1 MEPKNEFPTTIN
13 FIYIKDE
20 KMKLN
25 ELFRSVKFEY
35 AKIEKE
41 FNSSNKIEINVE
53 LEENCINY
61 NESLSFKTKDNKI
74 ICVEYP
80 IYSQKINNIYVDFD
94 TNEND
99 NQKENIKPI
108 CLEIIFY
115 AAEKNLLPNNIIYDN
130 KELCTFDTYE
140 NNLRR
145 RIGLININP
154 EKLKLLDQVKK
165 QYPELNLDYSFENP
179 YKLIVRIPKKGD
191 IKYSMSSI
199 DTILRIKKTNFNYEF
214 HKEEIHKSFLQCKKD
229 ISDFLKELVF
239 PIMKINYIRKK
250 VELLYQEYKSLI
262 LMQMYYWENILNC
275 QNFEEIDIEI
285 FKEKFY
291 LLELQQIRKE
301 AHSDEFDE
309 NLMNTLFYFKQS
321 NQNYEDSIESI
332 KKLNIN
338 IKDKLSLIKTYIS
351 KFMTSVINRDDI
363 NFIKTVAIEI
373 EQRNNPYVRA
383 IKFIKE
389 IINNLTEESRLFEFF
404 LYLDSDVLENVVIPQ
419 KAHEDNI
426 LNPYGEN
433 KIINYNKHPTEYGVN
448 MANIKEIKE
457 HLINVLPKYII
468 RINYDF
474 KINASYDYCS
484 KIMCLNEKH
493 LFKHSSLLL
502 NYIFE
507 IKQYSEKFVLP
518 IAIEILN
525 ELSTYPKKRMIDG
538 KALSAERYKDSK
550 YNYDLY
556 NATRVIDDLKKI
568 KYPESGLALE
578 NYISKDRKVLHW
590 LKTAH
595 SNKIEIIKKI
605 MDVNLW
611 VDKDFN
617 DLESIVKE
625 ELIPKT
631 KEIFIE
637 DFCLT
642 GMEDD

>member
-74 ICVEYP
+74 ISLEYP

-199 DTILRIKKTNFNYEF
+199 DTIFRIKKTNFNYEF

-291 LLELQQIRKE
+291 LLEL
-301 AHSDEFDE
+301 
-309 NLMNTLFYFKQS
+309 
-321 NQNYEDSIESI
+321 
-332 KKLNIN
+332 
-338 IKDKLSLIKTYIS
+338 
-351 KFMTSVINRDDI
+351 
-363 NFIKTVAIEI
+363 
-373 EQRNNPYVRA
+373 
-383 IKFIKE
+383 
-389 IINNLTEESRLFEFF
+389 
-404 LYLDSDVLENVVIPQ
+404 
-419 KAHEDNI
+419 
-426 LNPYGEN
+426 
-433 KIINYNKHPTEYGVN
+433 
-448 MANIKEIKE
+448 
-457 HLINVLPKYII
+457 
-468 RINYDF
+468 
-474 KINASYDYCS
+474 
-484 KIMCLNEKH
+484 
-493 LFKHSSLLL
+493 
-502 NYIFE
+502 
-507 IKQYSEKFVLP
+507 
-518 IAIEILN
+518 
-525 ELSTYPKKRMIDG
+525 
-538 KALSAERYKDSK
+538 
-550 YNYDLY
+550 
-556 NATRVIDDLKKI
+556 
-568 KYPESGLALE
+568 
-578 NYISKDRKVLHW
+578 
-590 LKTAH
+590 
-595 SNKIEIIKKI
+595 
-605 MDVNLW
+605 
-611 VDKDFN
+611 
-617 DLESIVKE
+617 
-625 ELIPKT
+625 
-631 KEIFIE
+631 
-637 DFCLT
+637 
-642 GMEDD
+642 

>member
-74 ICVEYP
+74 ISVEYP

-154 EKLKLLDQVKK
+154 EKLKLLDQAKK

-214 HKEEIHKSFLQCKKD
+214 HKEDIYKSFLQCKKD

-239 PIMKINYIRKK
+239 PIMKINYIRQK

-301 AHSDEFDE
+301 AQSDTFDE

-373 EQRNNPYVRA
+373 EQKNNPYVRA

-433 KIINYNKHPTEYGVN
+433 KTINYNKHPTEYGVN

-474 KINASYDYCS
+474 KINASYDYSS

-507 IKQYSEKFVLP
+507 VKQYSEKFVLP

-538 KALSAERYKDSK
+538 KALSAERYKDGK

-595 SNKIEIIKKI
+595 SNKIKIIKKI

-637 DFCLT
+637 EFCLT